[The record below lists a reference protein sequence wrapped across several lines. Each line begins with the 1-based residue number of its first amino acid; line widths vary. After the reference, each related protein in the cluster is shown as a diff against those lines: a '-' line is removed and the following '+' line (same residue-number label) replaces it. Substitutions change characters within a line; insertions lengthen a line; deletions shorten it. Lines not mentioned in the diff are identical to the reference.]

1 MRTLFTLFF
10 LVTGISFGQDDLLIN
25 GTPVTVT
32 PHAAG
37 SQDAGSF
44 EIQDNGNTIKIDG
57 NAWKRTEVDYNITE
71 NTILEFD
78 VRILGLGE
86 IHGIL
91 FENDN
96 AVGNFDRFRMFQVAG
111 SENWGLLDFQ
121 NYTGS
126 DWISYRIPVGDFFTG
141 NFTYLVFVANKD
153 DDPDTQQS
161 FFRNLRLFE
170 KGSEPP
176 SQPSSWIV
184 NGNDIHFSSGNVGVG
199 TSTPDAPL
207 TIKGRIHAEEV
218 KVDLSVPAPDYVFQK
233 EYELNTLQE
242 VQNYIRENGHLPN
255 IPSAEHMERHGV
267 ELGNMEMK
275 LLEKIEELTLYLI
288 ELNQTLELQGK
299 TNREL
304 HKRLEKIESILYQ
317 E

>member
-1 MRTLFTLFF
+1 MRTLIVLFF
-10 LVTGISFGQDDLLIN
+10 LVTCISFGQTDLLIN

-32 PHAAG
+32 PHAPG
-37 SQDAGSF
+37 SQDAGVF

-57 NAWKRTEVDYNITE
+57 NAWKRTEINYNVTE

-111 SENWGLLDFQ
+111 SQNWGLLDFQ

-126 DWISYRIPVGDFFTG
+126 DWVSYRVPVGDFFIG

-161 FFRNLRLFE
+161 FFRNIRLFE
-170 KGSEPP
+170 NGTEPP
-176 SQPSSWIV
+176 SQSTSWII
-184 NGNDIHFSSGNVGVG
+184 NGNDIHFNSGNVGVG

-218 KVDLSVPAPDYVFQK
+218 KVDLSVPAPDYVFHK
-233 EYELNTLQE
+233 EYRLNTLRE

-255 IPSAEHMERHGV
+255 IPSAKDMERHGV

-275 LLEKIEELTLYLI
+275 LLEKIEELTLYVI

-299 TNREL
+299 TNLEL
-304 HKRLEKIESILYQ
+304 HKRLKKIESILYQ

>member
-1 MRTLFTLFF
+1 MRTLIVLFF
-10 LVTGISFGQDDLLIN
+10 LVTAISYGQTDLLIN

-32 PHAAG
+32 PHAPS

-57 NAWKRTEVDYNITE
+57 NAWKRTEINYNVTE

-78 VRILGLGE
+78 ARILGLGE

-96 AVGNFDRFRMFQVAG
+96 AVGNFDRTRMFQVAG
-111 SENWGLLDFQ
+111 SQNWGLPDFQ
-121 NYTGS
+121 NYTGT
-126 DWISYRIPVGDFFTG
+126 DWVSYRIPVGDFFTDS
-141 NFTYLVFVANKD
+141 FAYLVFVANKD
-153 DDPDTQQS
+153 NDPDTQQS
-161 FFRNLRLFE
+161 FFRNIRLFE
-170 KGSEPP
+170 NGVEPP
-176 SQPSSWIV
+176 SQPIAWII
-184 NGNDIHFSSGNVGVG
+184 NGNDIHFNSGNVGVG

-218 KVDLSVPAPDYVFQK
+218 KVDLSVPAPDYVFHK
-233 EYELNTLQE
+233 EYRLNTLRE
-242 VQNYIRENGHLPN
+242 VQNFIRENGHLPN
-255 IPSAEHMERHGV
+255 IPSAEDMERHGV

-275 LLEKIEELTLYLI
+275 LLEKIEELTLYVI

-304 HKRLEKIESILYQ
+304 HKRLKKMESILYQ

>member
-1 MRTLFTLFF
+1 MRTLLVLFF

-25 GTPVTVT
+25 GTPVTVIS
-32 PHAAG
+32 HA
-37 SQDAGSF
+37 QDAGSF

-57 NAWKRTEVDYNITE
+57 DAWKKTELNYSVTE

-78 VRILGLGE
+78 VRIVGLGE

-91 FENDN
+91 FDNDN
-96 AVGNFDRFRMFQVAG
+96 AIGNFDRTRMFQVAG
-111 SENWGLLDFQ
+111 SQNWGLSDFQ
-121 NYTGS
+121 NYTGT
-126 DWISYRIPVGDFFTG
+126 DWVSFRIPVGDFFTG
-141 NFTYLVFVANKD
+141 DFTYLVFVANKD
-153 DDPDTQQS
+153 NDPDTQQS
-161 FFRNLRLFE
+161 FYRNIRLFE
-170 KGSEPP
+170 NGVEPT
-176 SQPSSWIV
+176 SQPTAWIV
-184 NGNDIHFSSGNVGVG
+184 NGNDIHFNSGNVGVG

-218 KVDLSVPAPDYVFQK
+218 KVDLSVPAPDYVFHK
-233 EYELNTLQE
+233 EYRLNTLRE
-242 VQNYIRENGHLPN
+242 VENFIRENGHLPN
-255 IPSAEHMERHGV
+255 IPSAEDMERHGV

-275 LLEKIEELTLYLI
+275 LLEKIEELTLYVI

-304 HKRLEKIESILYQ
+304 HKRLKKMESILYQ